1 MNLMKKTFKV
11 ITLVA
16 VLQFTSYHALAQPAP
31 GVQSGNGPVLG
42 GPIGGGAP
50 IGSGVI
56 VLLALGI
63 VYSASKLYKIF
74 TTDSYKGI

>member
-1 MNLMKKTFKV
+1 MKKIIKV
-11 ITLVA
+11 TTLITVFL
-16 VLQFTSYHALAQPAP
+16 FISYLAQAQPAP

-56 VLLALGI
+56 VLLALGF
-63 VYSASKLYKIF
+63 VYGAGKYFIIQYK
-74 TTDSYKGI
+74 DSGMG